1 MAKREIL
8 ISDSEHAPSGVPTNN
23 SVDYS
28 SLGNVTPPNIRF
40 SDTYSFRIDRFGKIS
55 QKKHLTFVLTELSA
69 ELSPNF
75 KRGRHKSLD
84 FVRRELRSIML
95 ELVLLKR
102 YID

>member
-40 SDTYSFRIDRFGKIS
+40 SDTYSFRIDRFVKIS
-55 QKKHLTFVLTELSA
+55 KKKHLTFVLTELSA
-69 ELSPNF
+69 ELSPN
-75 KRGRHKSLD
+75 
-84 FVRRELRSIML
+84 SIRFC
-95 ELVLLKR
+95 EARTSFNYVGASFTEKI
-102 YID
+102 Y